1 MFKLIR
7 TFIYIALYWF
17 ITQMFIVQIGLRIR
31 DKWLVRDFRYF
42 KSGSLEQNGQLWQKL
57 VKVKCWKDHLPD
69 GQMIQSDIVSKS
81 HYNQSSDITNIEKF
95 VIETKRAELVHL
107 LSILPIVVF
116 IKSKKSIKVINIVYV
131 VIANVPCI
139 IVQRYNR
146 PKLQRIY
153 LKKLIRKGD

>member
-1 MFKLIR
+1 L
-7 TFIYIALYWF
+7 
-17 ITQMFIVQIGLRIR
+17 
-31 DKWLVRDFRYF
+31 
-42 KSGSLEQNGQLWQKL
+42 
-57 VKVKCWKDHLPD
+57 
-69 GQMIQSDIVSKS
+69 IQSDIVSKS